1 MIDLNK
7 INFNPALVAMLPS
20 NIALKKLL
28 LPCSEINGIVH
39 VLAAEPA
46 NQQASDLERY
56 FGKEVKLEK
65 ADSGELKEKIKLHYR
80 ASNKVSF
87 DNDQNELIRLTDE
100 IIFAAI
106 SKSAS
111 DIHINP
117 KEDKVLI
124 RLRIS
129 GQLETYKTIPTHSY
143 IGLISRIKILAE
155 MNIAEK
161 RSPQDGK
168 LSYKVPGTQQK
179 VDIRAAS
186 IPSING
192 EKITLRLLGVNS
204 DALTLDKIGM
214 SKQHL
219 AIYQKEIQ
227 RDNGMI
233 LINGATGSGKSTSLY
248 ASLRHILKN
257 KDVNIISVEDPV
269 EYQVDNVIQVNVN
282 ESDKVSFPSALKSIL
297 RHDPDVIM
305 VGEIRDSETA
315 GIAIKSS
322 LTGHL
327 VLSSLHANSASAAV
341 VRLAD
346 IGVEPYM
353 IASTLRVSI
362 AQKLVKKLC
371 SNCSE
376 TTTLTEQEALLINR
390 KDLIGTSIA
399 RKKGCLYCGGS
410 GYLGRMPV
418 LEVIQINNGF
428 KALIHSE
435 FNDDKLR
442 KEMQHQGIPT
452 LIDDAITKMQHG
464 LIDFKECY
472 KIVSTI

>member
-1 MIDLNK
+1 MIDLDK
-7 INFNPALVAMLPS
+7 ITFNPALVAMLPS

-28 LPCSEINGIVH
+28 LPCTEINGIIYVI
-39 VLAAEPA
+39 AGEPESH
-46 NQQASDLERY
+46 QPSDLKRY
-56 FGKEVKLEK
+56 FGKDVKLEK
-65 ADSGELKEKIKLHYR
+65 ADPKKLKEKIKLHYR
-80 ASNKVSF
+80 SSNKVSLE
-87 DNDQNELIRLTDE
+87 NDQNEVIRLTDE
-100 IIFAAI
+100 IIFTAV

-124 RLRIS
+124 RFRVS
-129 GQLETYKTIPTHSY
+129 GQLETYKTIPIHSY
-143 IGLISRIKILAE
+143 NGLISRIKILAE

-168 LSYKVPGTQQK
+168 LTYKVPGTHQK

-192 EKITLRLLGVNS
+192 EKMTLRLLGINS

-219 AIYQKEIQ
+219 AIYHEEIQ
-227 RDNGMI
+227 RDNGLI

-248 ASLRHILKN
+248 ASLRHILKS
-257 KDVNIISVEDPV
+257 KDVNIITVEDPV
-269 EYQVDNVIQVNVN
+269 EYQVDNVIQVNVD

-305 VGEIRDSETA
+305 IGEIRDAETA

-371 SNCSE
+371 QNCCTSTE
-376 TTTLTEQEALLINR
+376 LTEQQALLIKR
-390 KDLIGTSIA
+390 EDLAGTKVA
-399 RKKGCLYCGGS
+399 VKKGCLYCGGL
-410 GYLGRMPV
+410 GYLDRMPI
-418 LEVIQINNGF
+418 LEVIQIDNNF

-435 FNDDKLR
+435 LNDENLR
-442 KEMQHQGIPT
+442 KEMQRQDIPS
-452 LIDDAITKMQHG
+452 LVDDAISKMQEG
-464 LIDFKECY
+464 LIDFQECY